1 MIVEERMQKI
11 LDDYEKL
18 EQRVQHSEKEKK
30 TLDKKYTQVYLRK
43 CFQKVFGVIKNEIF
57 TTVSKAGD
65 L

>member
-30 TLDKKYTQVYLRK
+30 TLDKKYTQVFLRK
-43 CFQKVFGVIKNEIF
+43 FYQKAFGIIKNEIF
-57 TTVSKAGD
+57 AIVSGD
-65 L
+65 M